1 MRAIDSSSIVK
12 YFSREEGWE
21 KIREYILD
29 GVVSLDLLV
38 KETGNALWKKILR
51 NEISIETA
59 KEILEDLAKGVAI
72 KLEDQKKYLASALEI
87 AVKNKITIYDALFIA
102 LAKSLNIELITS
114 DRKQAKIA
122 EKEGVKTIL
131 V

>member
-38 KETGNALWKKILR
+38 KETEEGLGP
-51 NEISIETA
+51 
-59 KEILEDLAKGVAI
+59 LAC
-72 KLEDQKKYLASALEI
+72 LL
-87 AVKNKITIYDALFIA
+87 
-102 LAKSLNIELITS
+102 
-114 DRKQAKIA
+114 
-122 EKEGVKTIL
+122 L